1 MAGDRQFLAR
11 LWRGGVA
18 SGHITLEE
26 LAALLLC
33 WQPARL
39 LGLPAKGRLH
49 PGCDAELAVLD
60 PEAPATGDEQGGAQP
75 WAGEGAANG
84 MEDSEAAA
92 RRGAVVQVPRG
103 GRMPPPRR
111 AAGSAPPRCA
121 SHFDGWLT
129 NQTRCTAKCHR
140 ILAAVVSGCF
150 SIPAACLPRGAGHG
164 TRYSM
169 IGPHGERRLGDALA
183 NALHVARRA
192 PGEAEEQYV
201 DTAKQAGGQKRGTAR
216 AGGSHFGA
224 AAADSAAGS

>member
-39 LGLPAKGRLH
+39 LGLPAKERLH

-84 MEDSEAAA
+84 MEDSEAGARRRGAGAA
-92 RRGAVVQVPRG
+92 RREDAAATPGRWNPR
-103 GRMPPPRR
+103 
-111 AAGSAPPRCA
+111 
-121 SHFDGWLT
+121 H
-129 NQTRCTAKCHR
+129 
-140 ILAAVVSGCF
+140 
-150 SIPAACLPRGAGHG
+150 
-164 TRYSM
+164 
-169 IGPHGERRLGDALA
+169 
-183 NALHVARRA
+183 
-192 PGEAEEQYV
+192 PG
-201 DTAKQAGGQKRGTAR
+201 AR
-216 AGGSHFGA
+216 AILT
-224 AAADSAAGS
+224 AG